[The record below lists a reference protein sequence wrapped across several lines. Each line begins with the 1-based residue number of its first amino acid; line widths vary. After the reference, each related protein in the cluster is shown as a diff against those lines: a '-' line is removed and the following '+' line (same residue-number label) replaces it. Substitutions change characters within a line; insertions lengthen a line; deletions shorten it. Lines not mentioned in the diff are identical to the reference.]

1 MKKVALLFLLVMMS
15 APTLTYQSD
24 STQKRTNASAQAE
37 VLSYFSQVP
46 QNPLVLTPLVSYEDS
61 NLTKANGQ
69 VSQGQTL
76 SIQDLLIN
84 EAGQAV
90 FQLTSGSY
98 ILASQKAISN
108 DVPQNETLVDYEA
121 WTPANLTVYDSPLT
135 SQSQPLAKT
144 VPAYSKVHVV
154 KTAQTQAGTFSQIE
168 NLGWVRSS
176 DLSQTDNRMEKVQAL
191 LLQKYNKSNY
201 SIYVKQLDTQKEAG
215 INADTEMY
223 SASISK
229 LPILYYVQREI
240 NLNKTTLGTGYKY
253 TDAVN
258 QFDGAYDP
266 SGSGD
271 LPKTADNKTYS
282 LNDLVAAVTTNSDNV
297 ASNMLAY
304 YVTDQFGNDFQD
316 SLKALSITW
325 DMKSR
330 VVSSKTAGLM
340 MEALY
345 DQGGTVL
352 ADLTHTNFD
361 TTRIAKNIPVQ
372 VAHKIGDAYD
382 YKHDVAVVYADS
394 PFILSI
400 FTDDAS
406 YEDITAI
413 ADDVYAILK

>member
-1 MKKVALLFLLVMMS
+1 MKKVALLFLLIMIS

-24 STQKRTNASAQAE
+24 STQKRTNASAQAQM
-37 VLSYFSQVP
+37 VSYFSQVP
-46 QNPLVLTPLVSYEDS
+46 QNPLTTTANVIYEDS
-61 NLTKANGQ
+61 NLTKISGEIP
-69 VSQGQTL
+69 QGQTL
-76 SIQDLLIN
+76 SIQRLLSN
-84 EAGQAV
+84 DKGQAV
-90 FQLTSGSY
+90 FQLTTGSY
-98 ILASQKAISN
+98 LLASQKTISN
-108 DVPQNETLVDYEA
+108 DVPKEETAVDYEE
-121 WTPANLTVYDSPLT
+121 WTPASLTVYDSPLT
-135 SQSQPLAKT
+135 AQSRPVTKSVA
-144 VPAYSKVHVV
+144 AYSKVHIV
-154 KTAQTQAGTFSQIE
+154 KTARTKAGEFSQVE

-176 DLSQTDNRMEKVQAL
+176 DLSKTDNRMEKVQEM

-215 INADTEMY
+215 INPDSVMY

-229 LPILYYVQREI
+229 LPILYYVQKEI
-240 NLNKTTLGTGYKY
+240 NLGKITLDTGYKY

-282 LNDLVAAVTTNSDNV
+282 LENLITAVTTNSDNV

-304 YVTDQFGNDFQD
+304 YVTDQFGNDFQE
-316 SLKALSITW
+316 SLKSLSITW

-330 VVSSKTAGLM
+330 MVSSKTAGLM

-352 ADLTHTNFD
+352 TDLSHTNFD
-361 TTRIAKNIPVQ
+361 TERIAKNIPVE

-382 YKHDVAVVYADS
+382 YKHDVAVVYAGS

-400 FTDDAS
+400 FTNDAS
-406 YEDITAI
+406 YDDITAI